1 MNETIVGIRF
11 SKVGK
16 IYHFD
21 ATDLPGLQVGE
32 AVIVET
38 SRGIQLG
45 FVANIVAPSLTDN
58 KGSWKKVTRRANPK
72 DLLIRQNWMA
82 KQADAVQFCQ
92 IRIKEL
98 DLRGIKI
105 VAAEYSF
112 DGSRLSLMFN
122 SESEDKLELK
132 SLKRELQKR
141 YSPAQI
147 EIRQIGPRDMAKSLC
162 GMGACGLETRCCCK
176 FLTDFSSISIKMA
189 KEQGI
194 SLTPPE
200 ITGMCGRLRCCLN
213 YEFEQYNSLRQALPR
228 KNKSVMTPLGEGRV
242 VEVRT
247 LREEVVVDLPEIGK
261 KIFKNEE
268 IQKVENDK

>member
-1 MNETIVGIRF
+1 MSEIIVGIRF
-11 SKVGK
+11 VKVGK

-21 ATDLPGLQVGE
+21 ATDLPDLVVGE

-45 FVANIVAPSLTDN
+45 FVANVIHQPADS
-58 KGSWKKVTRRANPK
+58 KGGWKKVTRRASPK
-72 DLLIRQNWMA
+72 DLLIRQNWQV
-82 KQADAVQFCQ
+82 KQTDVVQFCQ
-92 IRIKEL
+92 TRIREL
-98 DLRGIKI
+98 DLKGIKI
-105 VAAEYSF
+105 VSAEYSF
-112 DGSRLSLMFN
+112 DGTRLTLMFN
-122 SESEDKLELK
+122 SESEEKLELK
-132 SLKRELQKR
+132 SLKKELQKR
-141 YSPAQI
+141 YSPVQL

-213 YEFEQYNSLRQALPR
+213 YEFEQYNRLRQDLPKR
-228 KNKSVMTPLGEGRV
+228 NKSVLTPLGEGKV

-247 LREEVVVDLPEIGK
+247 LREEVVVDLPEVGK
-261 KIFKNEE
+261 KIFKNDE
-268 IQKVENDK
+268 IQKVE